1 MSQLFIELQ
10 SKLDK
15 AAALSAALNLLQ
27 WDTET
32 LAPEAASEQTAK
44 IVGILSDEY
53 LQTLLNPETK
63 KLLEQLEGKEEY
75 DRLTLDQKAILRQL
89 RRNFDQMENIPPN
102 EYAAFNEL
110 TTKSSLAWAKARE
123 KNDFDAFA
131 PMLEKVIEYKKTF
144 ASYGRKD
151 NENLYNV
158 LLRDYEPCM
167 LVEDLDKFFD
177 YLKKELV
184 PLIKKVSEREK
195 PDNDFVSKYYA
206 PEKQKEFCKFITKYI
221 GFEPSVGVIAESA
234 HPFTTNLHNKDVRL
248 TNHYNEHDLLG
259 AIFSAIHEGGHAIYE
274 MDISDDLTLTLAG
287 AGASMAFHESQ
298 SRFYEN
304 YLGKS
309 KEFWDPI
316 YGKLLEL
323 YPEQL
328 TDISLDQYMDAVNAV
343 EPGLIR
349 IDADELTYPM
359 HIIVRYELEKMIF
372 NDEITIDELPKA
384 WNEKY
389 KEYLGVEPDADG
401 KGVLQDT
408 HWAWGNFGYFPSYAV
423 GSAIAAQLYYTML
436 DKFDL
441 KEKLLNSDLAFI
453 QNYLREQIHQYGMTY
468 DMNEL
473 LERVTGETFNPTYYV
488 RYLKEKFE

>member
-1 MSQLFIELQ
+1 MSQLFNKLQ

-32 LAPEAASEQTAK
+32 LAPEEASDQTAK

-53 LQTLLNPETK
+53 LQTLLCPDNK
-63 KLLEQLEGKEEY
+63 ILMEQLEEKEEY
-75 DRLTLDQKAILRQL
+75 DRLTTDQKAVLRQL
-89 RRNFDQMENIPPN
+89 RRNFDQMENIPSR
-102 EYAAFNEL
+102 EYADFHEL
-110 TTKSSLAWAKARE
+110 ATKSSLTWAKAR
-123 KNDFDAFA
+123 KNNDFDTFA
-131 PMLEKVIEYKKTF
+131 PLLGKVIEYKKMF
-144 ASYGRKD
+144 ASYGRKGD
-151 NENLYNV
+151 ENLYNV

-167 LVEDLDKFFD
+167 LVKDLDQFFE

-184 PLIKKVSEREK
+184 PLIKKVTEREK
-195 PDNDFVSKYYA
+195 PDNRFVFKFYDI
-206 PEKQKEFCKFITKYI
+206 EKQKEFCKFITKYI
-221 GFEPSVGVIAESA
+221 GLEPSVSVIAESA
-234 HPFTTNLHNKDVRL
+234 HPFTTNLHNKDVRI
-248 TNHYNEHDLLG
+248 TNHYNDHDLLG

-274 MDISDDLTLTLAG
+274 MNISDALTLTLAG
-287 AGASMAFHESQ
+287 TGASMAFHESQ

-309 KEFWDPI
+309 KAFWEPI
-316 YGKLLEL
+316 YGKLQEL
-323 YPEQL
+323 FPEQL
-328 TDISLDQYMDAVNAV
+328 SSITLDQFMDAVNVV

-372 NDEITIDELPKA
+372 NDEITIEELPKA

-389 KEYLGVEPDADG
+389 KEYLGVEPDSDS

-408 HWAWGNFGYFPSYAV
+408 HWAWGDFGYFPSYAV
-423 GSAIAAQLYYTML
+423 GSAIAAQLYYTM
-436 DKFDL
+436 KKQFDL
-441 KEKLLNSDLAFI
+441 DETLRNSDMQSI
-453 QNYLREQIHQYGMTY
+453 KNYLGEQIHQYGMTY